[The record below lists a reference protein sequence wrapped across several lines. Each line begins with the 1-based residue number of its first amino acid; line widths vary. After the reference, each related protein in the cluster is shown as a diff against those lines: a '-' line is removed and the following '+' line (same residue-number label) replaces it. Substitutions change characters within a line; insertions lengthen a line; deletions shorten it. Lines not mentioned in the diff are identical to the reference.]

1 MNAEGHIRLEWDGK
15 TEAVAKVGLPIPLT
29 ASLLY
34 SVGRKNSG
42 NVAVLGDGVDSV
54 GLVEGIAGFK
64 EVNFAYVNLQNA
76 VSGKK
81 TDAEWLSAAVQILM
95 RIDRLLVK
103 NAVAIV
109 RPTKPFFCRLA
120 VLMDEIFQTC
130 LVKQVSVMRG
140 YDGFTELLA
149 ACPNPA
155 VLSVSGWRWWSGMI
169 GQCCPSRGTS
179 LFVGLDEAAAE
190 FVRRI
195 EMDESRTKA
204 AMVFPLESVDRRSSN
219 FRQNAF
225 DAWNVVQDE
234 ASRQPECFCGIDVYE
249 TKFNFDALNEPQRE
263 FDENDR

>member
-15 TEAVAKVGLPIPLT
+15 TEAVARVGLPIPLT
-29 ASLLY
+29 ASLLH

-42 NVAVLGDGVDSV
+42 NMAVLGDGIDSI
-54 GLVEGIAGFK
+54 GLVEGINGLT

-95 RIDRLLVK
+95 RIDSLLAK
-103 NAVAIV
+103 NAIAVV
-109 RPTKPFFCRLA
+109 RPTKPFICRIA
-120 VLMDEIFQTC
+120 VLMDEIFQTR

-149 ACPNPA
+149 ACPDSAAFP
-155 VLSVSGWRWWSGMI
+155 VSGWRWWRGMI
-169 GQCCPSRGTS
+169 EQCCPSKGTS

-190 FVRRI
+190 FIRRI
-195 EMDESRTKA
+195 EADGSRTKA
-204 AMVFPLESVDRRSSN
+204 AMVFPLESVERRSSN

-225 DAWNVVQDE
+225 DAWNAVQDE

-249 TKFNFDALNEPQRE
+249 TKFNFDAPNNPQ
-263 FDENDR
+263 NGVC